1 MFSDNYHA
9 VTWDRNLWQR
19 PTEFENVPHFHI
31 HNIHKELQN
40 HSLAHYFVTFHLVVR
55 QFQNLI
61 NLIIEDSL
69 QLY

>member
-1 MFSDNYHA
+1 MFSDNCHIL
-9 VTWDRNLWQR
+9 TWGRNLWR
-19 PTEFENVPHFHI
+19 RSTEFENVPHFRI
-31 HNIHKELQN
+31 HNIHKDLQN
-40 HSLAHYFVTFHLVVR
+40 RSLAHYFVTLHLVVR